1 MIGGKQLTLQMAS
14 GTNKTL
20 TMMQPSQISTIG
32 KIVRLNPTTTTAA
45 NNNEQQPKLMVVQ
58 RPKQVITQPS
68 ATLGNTD

>member
-32 KIVRLNPTTTTAA
+32 KIVRLNPTITTAA

-58 RPKQVITQPS
+58 RPKQAITQPS